1 MIIGQSMKGF
11 KILTAIALCMLSAS
25 GITAQTDSIK
35 PGFIKAFGNRLDTKA
50 FTKYDPLYIDVP
62 ERPWRVILRG
72 KMDENKIDFNTVNT
86 WTLDGNQYNMD
97 MTMNFDSEINKS
109 VGVWVGYRG
118 IGAAYFFKPGKKPG
132 INIALSA
139 TAAKFGI
146 NFRLRDMQIDK
157 LHLKTAVTAGDS
169 TEVEEGDYTFGN
181 PINVRSLFL
190 NGYYVFNG
198 KRYSQGAAY
207 NQVVI
212 QRKSAGS
219 FLLGVT
225 AYASQVELNTSNR
238 NAGVIHA
245 IADSL
250 GSISLGKI
258 SVGLGYGYNWVP
270 ARGWTVNAMAMANLS
285 VSDKIIRTLYDCN
298 YDFLGNETEQTV
310 ADYGTW
316 DSENRRWQ
324 NGKTHK
330 PMRFNDEAVN
340 WGDDIDMW
348 QVKEESSRTRWA
360 FNLDFRVGVAYCWKR
375 YFVSVNGIFT
385 NFNYGRKN
393 NKVDVLDWYTIASL
407 GIRL

>member
-11 KILTAIALCMLSAS
+11 KILTAIVLCMLSVS

-35 PGFIKAFGNRLDTKA
+35 PGLIKALGNRLDTKA
-50 FTKYDPLYIDVP
+50 FFKYDPLYIEVP
-62 ERPWRVILRG
+62 ERPWRIILRG
-72 KMDENKIDFNTVNT
+72 KMDENKIDLNTEST
-86 WTLDGNQYNMD
+86 WLFDGDQYNMD

-132 INIALSA
+132 INLAVSG
-139 TAAKFGI
+139 TGAKFGI
-146 NFRLRDMQIDK
+146 NFRLRDMQIEK
-157 LHLKTAVTAGDS
+157 LHLKAVSVGDS
-169 TEVEEGDYTFGN
+169 TEVDEGDFTFGN
-181 PINVRSLFL
+181 PINIRSLFL

-245 IADSL
+245 ITDSL

-270 ARGWTVNAMAMANLS
+270 ARGWTVNAMVMANIS

-298 YDFLGNETEQTV
+298 YDFLGNDTVQTV

-316 DSENRRWQ
+316 DNENRRWE

-330 PMRFNDEAVN
+330 PMRFNNESVN

-375 YFVSVNGIFT
+375 YFVSVNGIFEH
-385 NFNYGRKN
+385 FKYGREN
-393 NKVDVLDWYTIASL
+393 NKVDVLDWYATASL

>member
-1 MIIGQSMKGF
+1 MRGTLL
-11 KILTAIALCMLSAS
+11 ILTAIVLCMPSTS
-25 GITAQTDSIK
+25 GIMAQTDSIK
-35 PGFIKAFGNRLDTKA
+35 PGIIKALGNKLDTKA

-62 ERPWRVILRG
+62 ESPWRVILRG
-72 KMDENKIDFNTVNT
+72 KMDENKIDLNSTNT
-86 WTLDGNQYNMD
+86 WLLEGYKCNMD

-109 VGVWVGYRG
+109 IGVWVGYRG

-146 NFRLRDMQIDK
+146 NFRFRDMQIDK
-157 LHLKTAVTAGDS
+157 LHLKTEMSYGDS
-169 TEVEEGDYTFGN
+169 TQVEEDDYTFRN
-181 PINVRSLFL
+181 PINIRSLFL

-212 QRKSAGS
+212 QRRSAGS

-225 AYASQVELNTSNR
+225 AYASQVELNTSSR
-238 NAGVIHA
+238 NAGVILA
-245 IADSL
+245 MTDSV
-250 GSISLGKI
+250 GSITLGKI

-270 ARGWTVNAMAMANLS
+270 ARGWTVNAMGMANLS
-285 VSDKIIRTLYDCN
+285 VSDNIIRSLYDSN
-298 YDFLGNETEQTV
+298 YDFLGNETEQSV
-310 ADYGTW
+310 EDYGTW
-316 DSENRRWQ
+316 DKENRRWQ

-330 PMRFNDEAVN
+330 PMRFNNESVN
-340 WGDDIDMW
+340 WDNDIDMW

-385 NFNYGRKN
+385 HFNYGHEN
-393 NKVDVLDWYTIASL
+393 NKVDVLDWYAIASL

>member
-1 MIIGQSMKGF
+1 MKGF
-11 KILTAIALCMLSAS
+11 KILTAIVLCMLSAS

-50 FTKYDPLYIDVP
+50 LTKYDPLYIEVP

-72 KMDENKIDFNTVNT
+72 KMDENKINLNTTNT
-86 WTLDGNQYNMD
+86 WLFDDNQYNMD
-97 MTMNFDSEINKS
+97 MTMNFDSEINKAA
-109 VGVWVGYRG
+109 GIWVGYRG
-118 IGAAYFFKPGKKPG
+118 LGAAYFYNPGKKPG
-132 INIALSA
+132 VNFAVSG
-139 TAAKFGI
+139 TGAKFGI
-146 NFRLRDMQIDK
+146 NFRIRDMQIEQ
-157 LHLKTAVTAGDS
+157 LHLKATETYGDS
-169 TEVEEGDYTFGN
+169 TRVEEGDFNFWT
-181 PINVRSLFL
+181 PINVWSFFL

-225 AYASQVELNTSNR
+225 AYASEIRLNTSSR

-245 IADSL
+245 MADSL

-270 ARGWTVNAMAMANLS
+270 ARGWTVNAMVMSNIS

-310 ADYGTW
+310 EDYGTW

-330 PMRFNDEAVN
+330 PMYFKEEAQDWWN
-340 WGDDIDMW
+340 DIDMW
-348 QVKEESSRTRWA
+348 QVQEESSFTRWA
-360 FNLDFRVGVAYCWKR
+360 FNIDFRMGVAYCWKR
-375 YFVSVNGIFT
+375 YFVSINGIFEH
-385 NFNYGRKN
+385 FKYGREN
-393 NKVDVLDWYTIASL
+393 NKVDILDWYATASL

>member
-1 MIIGQSMKGF
+1 MKGL
-11 KILTAIALCMLSAS
+11 KILATITLCILSATGS
-25 GITAQTDSIK
+25 MAQTDSIK
-35 PGFIKAFGNRLDTKA
+35 PNFIKAFGNRLDTKA
-50 FTKYDPLYIDVP
+50 HLKYDPNYIDVP
-62 ERPWRVILRG
+62 EKPWRVILRG
-72 KMDENKIDFNTVNT
+72 KTDENRIDLNTVNT
-86 WTLDGNQYNMD
+86 WSLDGDKYNMD
-97 MTMNFDSEINKS
+97 MTMSFDSEISKAA
-109 VGVWVGYRG
+109 GVWVGYRG
-118 IGAAYFFKPGKKPG
+118 LGAAYFYNPGKKPG
-132 INIALSA
+132 VNLAVSA

-146 NFRLRDMQIDK
+146 NFRVRDMKIDK
-157 LHLKTAVTAGDS
+157 LHLKTEVSVGDS
-169 TEVEEGDYTFGN
+169 TDVEEDDYTFGN
-181 PINVRSLFL
+181 PINIMSFFL

-219 FLLGVT
+219 LLLGVT
-225 AYASQVELNTSNR
+225 AYASQVRLNTSNR
-238 NAGVIHA
+238 NAGVIVA
-245 IADSL
+245 MADSL

-270 ARGWTVNAMAMANLS
+270 ARGWTVNAMVMSNLS

-310 ADYGTW
+310 QDYGTW

-330 PMRFNDEAVN
+330 PMRFNNESVDWRE
-340 WGDDIDMW
+340 DIDMW

-360 FNLDFRVGVAYCWKR
+360 FNLDFRMGVAYCWNR
-375 YFVSVNGIFT
+375 YFVSVNGIFEH
-385 NFNYGRKN
+385 FSYGRKS
-393 NKVDVLDWYTIASL
+393 NKVDILDWYATASL